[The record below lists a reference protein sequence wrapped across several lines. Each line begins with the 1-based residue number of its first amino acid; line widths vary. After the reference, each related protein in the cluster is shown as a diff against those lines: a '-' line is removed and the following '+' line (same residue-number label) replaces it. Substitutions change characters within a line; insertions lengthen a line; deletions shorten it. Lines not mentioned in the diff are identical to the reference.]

1 MKKYFTP
8 QQANK
13 TLPLV
18 RTIVSEIIEKGNKIR
33 EIINTVSGDQIPPEA
48 LQLNSQ
54 IEGLMIELEEL
65 GCYYKDWNF
74 EMGMVDFP
82 SIIDGNEVFLCWKS
96 DEDLIGWYHDLYAGF
111 AGRKPIPEKL
121 LV

>member
-33 EIINTVSGDQIPPEA
+33 EIINTVSCDQIPPEA